1 MYGVVLALALLTVI
15 STALTTFAL
24 IIGVLLIIYEYF
36 RTKKFPKFEPEILKV
51 LAFYFSAQ
59 IIIALTSL
67 NVAVSL
73 REVGGEL
80 HRFLP
85 LIFAMTFIKNREQLR
100 GVLIATLIASLANDA
115 AGIFQHF
122 IQGASRP
129 IGLVYSPTFFASAM
143 LMQIPV
149 LIFMLQENFVPK
161 VWRPVAIFTALLSV
175 FCLGLSMTR
184 GAWLAFIAVML
195 LFAVM
200 EKNYRTV
207 TLKIFVGLLAAFWI
221 GFSLSPQFQERI
233 ETLTDKN
240 FQSNS
245 ERILM
250 WESSIE
256 IFKDYPIHGIGQKMF
271 EKVYNEEYI
280 SPDAKERPTENMS
293 GHSQPHNNFL
303 FAATEGGIIG
313 LIAFIVLHGYLLR
326 RFFLQYRI
334 ESFMKFSAGLTLLL
348 IFVALHLEGLTDT
361 NFSQV
366 KLMREFLVIAGSLMA
381 AGKFLGSR
389 EQGVESRPSTIYSLP
404 STRYID

>member
-1 MYGVVLALALLTVI
+1 MLKNFSFDRAMYGVVLAIALLTVI
-15 STALTTFAL
+15 STALTTVAV
-24 IIGVLLIIYEYF
+24 IIGVLLIIYNYF
-36 RTKKFPKFEPEILKV
+36 RTKKLPHFEPEILKV

-59 IIIALTSL
+59 IIIAVTSL
-67 NVAVSL
+67 DVAVSL

-85 LIFAMTFIKNREQLR
+85 LIFAMTFVKSREQLR
-100 GVLIATLIASLANDA
+100 GVLIATLIASIANDA
-115 AGIFQHF
+115 AGIFQYF
-122 IQGASRP
+122 IKGEPRP
-129 IGLVYSPTFFASAM
+129 LGLVYSPTFFASSM

-149 LIFMLQENFVPK
+149 LIFMLQEDLTPK
-161 VWRPVAIFTALLSV
+161 ILRPVIIFTALLSV

-195 LFAVM
+195 LFAVI
-200 EKNYRTV
+200 EKKYRTV
-207 TLKIFVGLLAAFWI
+207 TLKFFVGLTVAFLLLLA
-221 GFSLSPQFQERI
+221 LSPQLQERI
-233 ETLTDKN
+233 YTLTDRN

-245 ERILM
+245 ERVLM

-280 SPDAKERPTENMS
+280 SPDAKERPSEDMS

-303 FAATEGGIIG
+303 FAATEGGVIG

-326 RFFLQYRI
+326 RFFLQYRR

-361 NFSQV
+361 NFNQV
-366 KLMREFLVIAGSLMA
+366 KLMREFLVIAGALI
-381 AGKFLGSR
+381 GIKN
-389 EQGVESRPSTIYSLP
+389 
-404 STRYID
+404 

>member
-15 STALTTFAL
+15 STALTSFVL

-36 RTKKFPKFEPEILKV
+36 RTKKIPQFEPEILKV
-51 LAFYFSAQ
+51 LAFYFSVQ
-59 IIIALTSL
+59 IIIAVTSL
-67 NVAVSL
+67 NVSVSL
-73 REVGGEL
+73 REVAGEL

-85 LIFAMTFIKNREQLR
+85 LIFAMTFIKSREQLR
-100 GVLIATLIASLANDA
+100 GVLIATLIASLANDMT
-115 AGIFQHF
+115 GIFQHF
-122 IQGASRP
+122 INGASRP
-129 IGLVYSPTFFASAM
+129 IGLVYSPTFFASSM

-149 LIFMLQENFVPK
+149 LIFMFQEDFTPK
-161 VWRPVAIFTALLSV
+161 ILRPVAIFTALLSV

-200 EKNYRTV
+200 EKKYRKV
-207 TLKIFVGLLAAFWI
+207 TLKIFAGLLAMSLI
-221 GFSLSPQFQERI
+221 IVSLSPKLQERI

-256 IFKDYPIHGIGQKMF
+256 IFKDYPIHGVGQKMF

-280 SPDAKERPTENMS
+280 SPNAKERPDEEMS

-303 FAATEGGIIG
+303 FAATEGGIMG
-313 LIAFIVLHGYLLR
+313 LCAFIVLHGYLFR
-326 RFFLQYRI
+326 RFFLQYRR

-348 IFVALHLEGLTDT
+348 IFAALHLEGLTDT

-381 AGKFLGSR
+381 AGKFLEAGN
-389 EQGVESRPSTIYSLP
+389 
-404 STRYID
+404 